1 MASLESAHS
10 KRQQQQIQKMQ
21 EMQQHHAVALAHVIG
36 REEERAASRHRPVTA
51 VQVDFF

>member
-21 EMQQHHAVALAHVIG
+21 EMQQHHAVALAHVYFI
-36 REEERAASRHRPVTA
+36 
-51 VQVDFF
+51 